1 MKTRLFSD
9 DRTWL
14 AEAACAGAGVIRL
27 ADFSLI
33 HYLSSGLLVPV
44 LTDWEA
50 LEAPTIFAAYTLS
63 QRRSKLV
70 RVFLDF
76 LVEIF
81 AELERER
88 TPPPISAMPRVP
100 KPDWFGRTRG
110 RHSAYVARRQKA
122 AR

>member
-1 MKTRLFSD
+1 M
-9 DRTWL
+9 
-14 AEAACAGAGVIRL
+14 
-27 ADFSLI
+27 
-33 HYLSSGLLVPV
+33 